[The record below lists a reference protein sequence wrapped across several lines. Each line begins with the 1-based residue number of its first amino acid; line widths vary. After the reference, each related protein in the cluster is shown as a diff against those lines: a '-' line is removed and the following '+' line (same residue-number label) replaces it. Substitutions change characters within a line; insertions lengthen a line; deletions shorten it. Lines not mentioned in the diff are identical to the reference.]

1 MFKALVL
8 LNVLKSNSAQGHDL
22 TLHDRS
28 GLMMTLL
35 SEAMQMSNSIHD
47 AESFLEY
54 GCWCASNPSSNG
66 YDLTKGKSAPVDNID
81 GLCRSTAQCHMCL
94 ELDDF
99 EEECDF
105 YQSYNYTFL
114 NNSMTCEDE
123 EGSCAW
129 ASCQCDAEFINGI
142 AVLEAEWNPKHHIRG
157 GFDFDRRCLT
167 PRGLTQPYDQCCGT
181 EYPNRFPY
189 KSNNGQKA
197 CCGTKIYDST
207 FLQCCEME
215 NAMNETESE
224 VTLASN
230 DCQVLA
236 DSKGYSVLSEF

>member
-1 MFKALVL
+1 
-8 LNVLKSNSAQGHDL
+8 
-22 TLHDRS
+22 
-28 GLMMTLL
+28 MTLL

-81 GLCRSTAQCHMCL
+81 RWVSHPYNSFMHIYAEKWPCVFRLCRSTAQCHMCL

-114 NNSMTCEDE
+114 NNRNSVTNFLKKKHFHRKFRKNLSFWTRTSMICEDE

-142 AVLEAEWNPKHHIRG
+142 ADLEAEWNPKHHIRG
-157 GFDFDRRCLT
+157 GF
-167 PRGLTQPYDQCCGT
+167 GT
-181 EYPNRFPY
+181 RSRISKRF
-189 KSNNGQKA
+189 QL
-197 CCGTKIYDST
+197 
-207 FLQCCEME
+207 F
-215 NAMNETESE
+215 
-224 VTLASN
+224 
-230 DCQVLA
+230 
-236 DSKGYSVLSEF
+236 